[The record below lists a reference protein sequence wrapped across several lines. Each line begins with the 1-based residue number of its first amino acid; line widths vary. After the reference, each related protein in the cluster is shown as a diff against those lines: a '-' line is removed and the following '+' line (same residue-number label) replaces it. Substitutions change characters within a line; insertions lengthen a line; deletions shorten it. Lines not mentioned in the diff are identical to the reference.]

1 MTTTNTDTT
10 HLFILT
16 GASRGMGQAMAH
28 QLLRPGHTLVCVSR
42 GTDASLAEAAAKTGT
57 ALSQWPMDLADGA
70 GAATRLAQW
79 LGEQHTAAFASV
91 SLINN
96 AALMPPPVPLRDA
109 LAADTIAAL
118 RVGLEAPLLLTSAF
132 LSATRAWQMPRK
144 VLNISSGLGRRAM
157 ASQSAYCTLKAGM
170 DMFTRCAALDEAGQ
184 PNGAQ
189 LCALAPGVID
199 TGMQQQL
206 RGADAAAFPDIGR
219 FAGLHASGSLT
230 SPADAARA
238 VLAYLQR
245 PDFGAES
252 LADVRG

>member
-1 MTTTNTDTT
+1 MTDATPTP
-10 HLFILT
+10 LFILT

-28 QLLRPGHTLVCVSR
+28 QLAQTGHTLVCVSR
-42 GTDASLAEAAAKTGT
+42 GTDEGLAQRAAQTG
-57 ALSQWPMDLADGA
+57 
-70 GAATRLAQW
+70 ATLAQW
-79 LGEQHTAAFASV
+79 AMDLSDGAAAADRLSKWLAGQPADRFASAT
-91 SLINN
+91 LINN
-96 AALMPPPVPLRDA
+96 AALLPPPVPLRDA
-109 LAADTIAAL
+109 SAADTAAAL
-118 RVGLEAPLLLTSAF
+118 RVGLEAPMLLTSAF
-132 LSATRAWQMPRK
+132 LSATRDWQLPRK

-157 ASQSAYCTLKAGM
+157 ASQSAYCALKAGM
-170 DMFTRCAALDEAGQ
+170 DMFTRCAALDEAGL

-206 RGADAAAFPDIGR
+206 RGADAGAFPDIGR
-219 FAGLHASGSLT
+219 FAGLHASGQLT
-230 SPADAARA
+230 SPEDAARA